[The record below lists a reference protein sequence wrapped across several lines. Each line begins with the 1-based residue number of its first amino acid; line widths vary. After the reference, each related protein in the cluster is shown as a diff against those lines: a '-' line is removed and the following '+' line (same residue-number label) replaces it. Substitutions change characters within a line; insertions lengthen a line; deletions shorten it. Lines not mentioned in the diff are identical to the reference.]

1 MIWSSRAR
9 NKSAPPLSRRSRGRI
24 ESPAPEASGA
34 RESELS
40 IRVNPPFRFC
50 KKIDPN
56 TPKPGKIHTHDS
68 RRCSHQSPLSTA
80 FHGRLN
86 RSRWREDRTHGI
98 SEFSLLEQ
106 AEADDSFKVSG
117 CKSIPDIAA
126 ISRIR
131 YDYPVC
137 ELIGSIARLVNS
149 AAGTGNDHGPAVS
162 AARNKPAILQTYF
175 TIVQMLVLLVAHAVE
190 DDRHTNG

>member
-50 KKIDPN
+50 KEIDPN

-68 RRCSHQSPLSTA
+68 RRCSHQSPISA
-80 FHGRLN
+80 VFHGRRIHLDGGIVDATTPAL
-86 RSRWREDRTHGI
+86 RSKEAPPHG
-98 SEFSLLEQ
+98 
-106 AEADDSFKVSG
+106 
-117 CKSIPDIAA
+117 
-126 ISRIR
+126 
-131 YDYPVC
+131 
-137 ELIGSIARLVNS
+137 
-149 AAGTGNDHGPAVS
+149 AGLRP
-162 AARNKPAILQTYF
+162 
-175 TIVQMLVLLVAHAVE
+175 
-190 DDRHTNG
+190 